1 MAVIQIS
8 KIQVRRGLHEDLPQL
23 ASGEI
28 GWSSDQRRLFIGNG
42 ILGDPDYAPE
52 IGNTEI
58 LTIYSPIGAALS
70 NIVVIEDQIT
80 VLQSNVAAIESS
92 IGTNLSNVTL
102 QNNNVT
108 ASNVNVYITSTSV
121 TLATPAQFDY
131 KIVRGDD
138 YRTGTVQLSFAPAGT
153 PTSVVYH
160 DEYVETADIGINFSF
175 FKYGYSNVAVQYT
188 STNTGKVAYLINYTV
203 KKF

>member
-23 ASGEI
+23 SSGEL
-28 GWSSDQRRLFIGNG
+28 GWSTDQRRLFIGNG
-42 ILGDPDYAPE
+42 LLGDPDYAPE

-58 LTIYSPIGAALS
+58 LTIYSPVGAALS
-70 NIVVIEDQIT
+70 NIKIIEDEIT
-80 VLQSNVAAIESS
+80 VIQGNILAIESAL
-92 IGTNLSNVTL
+92 GTNLSNVTL

-121 TLATPAQFDY
+121 NLATPAQFDY

-138 YRTGTVQLSFAPAGT
+138 YRTGTVKLSFTSAGT
-153 PTSVVYH
+153 PTSVVYN
-160 DEYVETADIGINFSF
+160 DEYVETDDIGVNLSF
-175 FKYGYSNVAVQYT
+175 FKYGSSNVAIQYT
-188 STNTGKVAYLINYTV
+188 STNNGKVAYLTNYTV